1 MLKYIIQVVIKG
13 EIFLETKQGFMPDYI
28 IVLILIMGSF
38 GVMGGGLIAPALPAI
53 AAAFSVSE
61 GNVGLVLS
69 LYTFAAAISLPFIGY
84 FLDRIGRRKVGLAC
98 LFIDGIGGLV
108 IMFVSNFPLLL
119 VMRFLQGIGIA
130 GLIPVSMTIFKDL
143 FDGDER
149 LRLMGYLTGAISIG
163 AVIIPSLGGFLA
175 SIDWRLVFAVY
186 SLSIMLGVIFLFKL
200 PETLP
205 RLVKNSGSKADSKDI
220 EDSPLEYFKSLL
232 NIFKITEIRNIMIH
246 SLTIYFMLYALVT
259 FLPIYLVTGHGF
271 SEFFSGLAISLQ
283 GLFSAILASRASFIA
298 KYLNWRQRS
307 TLGYLLIGTCFLL
320 LPFWPNSSYL
330 VSLSF
335 IIYGTG
341 MGIVSPT
348 IYNRATELPPP
359 EISGL
364 VISVFNTMKF
374 IGMTLSPFLL
384 GLILRFTE
392 LEVIFIGV
400 ALMAFAWGFY
410 TYKGYSKED
419 K

>member
-1 MLKYIIQVVIKG
+1 M
-13 EIFLETKQGFMPDYI
+13 ETKQGFIPDYI
-28 IVLILIMGSF
+28 IILVLIMGAF

-53 AAAFSVSE
+53 ATAFSVSE
-61 GNVGLVLS
+61 GNIGLVLS
-69 LYTFAAAISLPFIGY
+69 LYTFAAAVSLPFIGY
-84 FLDRIGRRKVGLAC
+84 FLDKIGRRKVGLTC

-108 IMFVSNFPLLL
+108 IILAPNYAILLI
-119 VMRFLQGIGIA
+119 MRFLQGIGIA
-130 GLIPVSMTIFKDL
+130 GLIPVAMTIFKDL
-143 FDGDER
+143 FVGDEK
-149 LRLMGYLTGAISIG
+149 LKLMGYLTGAISIG

-186 SLSIMLGVIFLFKL
+186 GLSIILGLIFLFKL
-200 PETLP
+200 PETSPLINKDP
-205 RLVKNSGSKADSKDI
+205 STESNSDI
-220 EDSPLEYFKSLL
+220 ENSPLEYFKSLL
-232 NIFKITEIRNIMIH
+232 DIFKITKIRDIMIH
-246 SLTIYFMLYALVT
+246 SLTIYFMLYALIT
-259 FLPIYLVTGHGF
+259 FLPIYLVIGHGF

-283 GLFSAILASRASFIA
+283 GLFGAILSSRASFIA

-307 TLGYLLIGTCFLL
+307 TLGYFLIGVCFLL

-359 EISGL
+359 EIAGL

-384 GLILRFTE
+384 GLILIFTE

-400 ALMAFAWGFY
+400 GIMSFSWGLY
-410 TYKGYSKED
+410 TLKGYKKEE
-419 K
+419 

>member
-1 MLKYIIQVVIKG
+1 M
-13 EIFLETKQGFMPDYI
+13 ETKQGFIPDYI
-28 IVLILIMGSF
+28 IILVLIMGAF

-53 AAAFSVSE
+53 ATAFSVSE
-61 GNVGLVLS
+61 GNIGLVLS
-69 LYTFAAAISLPFIGY
+69 LYTFAAAVSLPFIGY
-84 FLDRIGRRKVGLAC
+84 FLDKIGRRKVGLTC

-108 IMFVSNFPLLL
+108 IILAPNYAILLI
-119 VMRFLQGIGIA
+119 MRFLQGIGIA
-130 GLIPVSMTIFKDL
+130 GLIPVAMTIFKDL
-143 FDGDER
+143 FVGDEK
-149 LRLMGYLTGAISIG
+149 LKLMGYLTGAISIG

-186 SLSIMLGVIFLFKL
+186 GLSIILGLIFLFKL
-200 PETLP
+200 PETSPLINKDP
-205 RLVKNSGSKADSKDI
+205 STESNSDI
-220 EDSPLEYFKSLL
+220 ENSPLEYFKSLL
-232 NIFKITEIRNIMIH
+232 DIFKIAKIRDIMIH
-246 SLTIYFMLYALVT
+246 SLTIYFMLYALIT
-259 FLPIYLVTGHGF
+259 FLPIYLVIGHGF

-283 GLFSAILASRASFIA
+283 GLFGAILSSRASFIA

-307 TLGYLLIGTCFLL
+307 TLGYFLIGVCFLL

-359 EISGL
+359 EIAGL

-384 GLILRFTE
+384 GLILIFTE

-400 ALMAFAWGFY
+400 GIMSFSWGLY
-410 TYKGYSKED
+410 TLKGYKKEE
-419 K
+419 

>member
-1 MLKYIIQVVIKG
+1 M
-13 EIFLETKQGFMPDYI
+13 ETEQGFIPDYI
-28 IVLILIMGSF
+28 IILVLIMGAF

-53 AAAFSVSE
+53 AEAFQVSE
-61 GNVGLVLS
+61 GNIGLVLS
-69 LYTFAAAISLPFIGY
+69 LYTFAAAVSLPFIGY

-98 LFIDGIGGLV
+98 LFIDGIGGLA
-108 IMFVSNFPLLL
+108 ITMAPNFAILLI
-119 VMRFLQGIGIA
+119 MRFLQGIGIA
-130 GLIPVSMTIFKDL
+130 GLIPVAMTIFKDL
-143 FDGDER
+143 FVGDKK
-149 LRLMGYLTGAISIG
+149 LKLMGYLTGAISIG

-186 SLSIMLGVIFLFKL
+186 GLSLILGLVFFFKL
-200 PETLP
+200 PETSPLING
-205 RLVKNSGSKADSKDI
+205 NSGSQINSEI
-220 EDSPLEYFKSLL
+220 ENSPLEYFKSLL
-232 NIFKITEIRNIMIH
+232 DIFKISKIRNIMIH
-246 SLTIYFMLYALVT
+246 SLTIYFMLYALIT

-283 GLFSAILASRASFIA
+283 GLFSAILSSRASFIA
-298 KYLNWRQRS
+298 KFLNWRQRS
-307 TLGYLLIGTCFLL
+307 TLGYLLIGICFIL

-335 IIYGTG
+335 IIYGAG

-384 GLILRFTE
+384 GLILIFTE

-400 ALMAFAWGFY
+400 GIMAFSWGFY
-410 TYKGYSKED
+410 TLKGYKKE
-419 K
+419 

>member
-1 MLKYIIQVVIKG
+1 M
-13 EIFLETKQGFMPDYI
+13 ETEQGFIPDYI
-28 IVLILIMGSF
+28 ILLVLVMGSF

-53 AAAFSVSE
+53 AEAFQVSE
-61 GNVGLVLS
+61 GNIGLVLS
-69 LYTFAAAISLPFIGY
+69 LYTFAAAVSLPFIGY

-98 LFIDGIGGLV
+98 LFIDGIGGLAI
-108 IMFVSNFPLLL
+108 IMAPNFPVLLI
-119 VMRFLQGIGIA
+119 MRFLQGIGIA
-130 GLIPVSMTIFKDL
+130 GLIPVAMTIFKDL
-143 FDGDER
+143 FVGDKK
-149 LRLMGYLTGAISIG
+149 LKLMGYLTGAISIG

-186 SLSIMLGVIFLFKL
+186 GLSIILGLIFLFKL
-200 PETLP
+200 PETSPLI
-205 RLVKNSGSKADSKDI
+205 NNDSTGRSNPDI
-220 EDSPLEYFKSLL
+220 ENSPLEYFKSLL
-232 NIFKITEIRNIMIH
+232 DIFKIAKIRNIMIH
-246 SLTIYFMLYALVT
+246 SLTIYFMLYALIT

-283 GLFSAILASRASFIA
+283 GLFSAILSSRASFIA

-307 TLGYLLIGTCFLL
+307 TLGYFLIGVCFLL

-374 IGMTLSPFLL
+374 IGMTLSPFIL
-384 GLILRFTE
+384 GLILIFTE
-392 LEVIFIGV
+392 LEIVFIGV
-400 ALMAFAWGFY
+400 GIMAFSWGFY
-410 TYKGYSKED
+410 TLRGYNKEE

>member
-1 MLKYIIQVVIKG
+1 MDT
-13 EIFLETKQGFMPDYI
+13 EQGFIPDYI
-28 IVLILIMGSF
+28 IILVLIMGSF

-53 AAAFSVSE
+53 AEAFQVSE
-61 GNVGLVLS
+61 GNIGLVLS
-69 LYTFAAAISLPFIGY
+69 LYTFAAAVSLPFIGY
-84 FLDRIGRRKVGLAC
+84 FLDKIGRRKVGLTC

-108 IMFVSNFPLLL
+108 IILAPNYAILLI
-119 VMRFLQGIGIA
+119 MRFLQGIGIA
-130 GLIPVSMTIFKDL
+130 GLIPVAMTIFKDL
-143 FDGDER
+143 FVGDEK
-149 LRLMGYLTGAISIG
+149 LKLMGYLTGAISIG

-175 SIDWRLVFAVY
+175 SIDWRFVFAVY
-186 SLSIMLGVIFLFKL
+186 GLSLILGLIFLFKL
-200 PETLP
+200 PETSPLINS
-205 RLVKNSGSKADSKDI
+205 NSGNQVNSEI
-220 EDSPLEYFKSLL
+220 ENSPLEYFKSLL
-232 NIFKITEIRNIMIH
+232 DIFKISKIRNIMIH
-246 SLTIYFMLYALVT
+246 SLTIYFMLYALIT

-283 GLFSAILASRASFIA
+283 GLFSAILSSRASFIA

-307 TLGYLLIGTCFLL
+307 TLGYLLIGICFIL

-335 IIYGTG
+335 IIYGAG

-384 GLILRFTE
+384 GLILIFTE
-392 LEVIFIGV
+392 LEAIFIGV
-400 ALMAFAWGFY
+400 GIMAFSWGFY
-410 TYKGYSKED
+410 TLKGYKKE
-419 K
+419 

>member
-1 MLKYIIQVVIKG
+1 M
-13 EIFLETKQGFMPDYI
+13 ETEQGFIPDYI
-28 IVLILIMGSF
+28 IILVLIMGSF

-53 AAAFSVSE
+53 AEAFQVSE
-61 GNVGLVLS
+61 GNIGLVLS
-69 LYTFAAAISLPFIGY
+69 LYTFAAAVSLPFIGY

-98 LFIDGIGGLV
+98 LFIDGIGGLAI
-108 IMFVSNFPLLL
+108 IMAPNFPVLLI
-119 VMRFLQGIGIA
+119 MRFLQGIGIA
-130 GLIPVSMTIFKDL
+130 GLIPVAMTIFKDL
-143 FDGDER
+143 FVGDKK
-149 LRLMGYLTGAISIG
+149 LKLMGYLTGAISIG

-186 SLSIMLGVIFLFKL
+186 GLSLILGLIFLFKL
-200 PETLP
+200 PETSPLING
-205 RLVKNSGSKADSKDI
+205 NSGSQINSEI
-220 EDSPLEYFKSLL
+220 ENSPLEYFKSLL
-232 NIFKITEIRNIMIH
+232 DIFKISKIRNIMIH
-246 SLTIYFMLYALVT
+246 SLTIYFMLYALIT
-259 FLPIYLVTGHGF
+259 FLPIYLVIGHGF

-283 GLFSAILASRASFIA
+283 GLFSAILSSRASFIA

-307 TLGYLLIGTCFLL
+307 TLGYLLIGICFIL

-335 IIYGTG
+335 IIYGAG

-384 GLILRFTE
+384 GLILIFTE

-400 ALMAFAWGFY
+400 GIMAFSWGFY
-410 TYKGYSKED
+410 TLKGYKKE
-419 K
+419 

>member
-1 MLKYIIQVVIKG
+1 METEQGYI
-13 EIFLETKQGFMPDYI
+13 PDYI
-28 IVLILIMGSF
+28 IVLVLIMGAF

-53 AAAFSVSE
+53 ATAFSVSE
-61 GNVGLVLS
+61 ENIGLVLS

-84 FLDRIGRRKVGLAC
+84 FLDKIGRRKVGLAC
-98 LFIDGIGGLV
+98 LFIDGIGGLA
-108 IMFVSNFPLLL
+108 IILVSNFPLLL

-130 GLIPVSMTIFKDL
+130 GLIPVAMTIFKDL
-143 FDGDER
+143 FAGDEK
-149 LRLMGYLTGAISIG
+149 LKLMGYLTGAISIG

-186 SLSIMLGVIFLFKL
+186 SLSLILGLVFLFKL

-205 RLVKNSGSKADSKDI
+205 RFANNSNSKI
-220 EDSPLEYFKSLL
+220 EAENIENSPLEYFKSLL
-232 NIFKITEIRNIMIH
+232 DIFKVPEIRNIMIH
-246 SLTIYFMLYALVT
+246 SLTIYFMLYALIT
-259 FLPIYLVTGHGF
+259 FLPIYLVSGHGF
-271 SEFFSGLAISLQ
+271 SELFSGLAISLQ

-307 TLGYLLIGTCFLL
+307 TLGYFLIGACFLL

-384 GLILRFTE
+384 GLILIVTR
-392 LEVIFIGV
+392 LEIIFIGV
-400 ALMAFAWGFY
+400 GMMAILWGIY
-410 TYKGYSKED
+410 TFKGNLKEE

>member
-1 MLKYIIQVVIKG
+1 MDT
-13 EIFLETKQGFMPDYI
+13 EQGFIPDYI
-28 IVLILIMGSF
+28 IILVLIMGSF

-53 AAAFSVSE
+53 AEAFQVSE
-61 GNVGLVLS
+61 GNIGLVLS
-69 LYTFAAAISLPFIGY
+69 LYTFAAAVSLPFIGY
-84 FLDRIGRRKVGLAC
+84 FLDKIGRRKVGLTC

-108 IMFVSNFPLLL
+108 IILAPNYAILLI
-119 VMRFLQGIGIA
+119 MRFLQGIGIA
-130 GLIPVSMTIFKDL
+130 GLIPVAMTIFKDL
-143 FDGDER
+143 FVGDEK
-149 LRLMGYLTGAISIG
+149 LKLMGYLTGAISIG

-175 SIDWRLVFAVY
+175 SIDWRFVFAVY
-186 SLSIMLGVIFLFKL
+186 GLSLILGLIFLFKL
-200 PETLP
+200 PETSPLINS
-205 RLVKNSGSKADSKDI
+205 NSGNQVNSEI
-220 EDSPLEYFKSLL
+220 ENSPLEYFKSLL
-232 NIFKITEIRNIMIH
+232 DIFKISKIRNIMIH
-246 SLTIYFMLYALVT
+246 SLTIYFMLYALIT

-283 GLFSAILASRASFIA
+283 GLFSAILSSRASFIA

-307 TLGYLLIGTCFLL
+307 TLGYLLIGICFIL

-335 IIYGTG
+335 IIYGAG

-384 GLILRFTE
+384 GLILIFTE

-400 ALMAFAWGFY
+400 GIMAFSWGFY
-410 TYKGYSKED
+410 TLKGYKKE
-419 K
+419 

>member
-1 MLKYIIQVVIKG
+1 MQTEQGYI
-13 EIFLETKQGFMPDYI
+13 PDYI
-28 IVLILIMGSF
+28 IILVLIMGAF

-53 AAAFSVSE
+53 GTAFSVSE
-61 GNVGLVLS
+61 ENIGLVLS

-98 LFIDGIGGLV
+98 LFIDGIGGLA
-108 IMFVSNFPLLL
+108 IIFVSNFPLLL
-119 VMRFLQGIGIA
+119 VMRFFQGIGIA
-130 GLIPVSMTIFKDL
+130 GLIPVAMTIFKDL
-143 FDGDER
+143 FAGDEK
-149 LRLMGYLTGAISIG
+149 LKLMGYLTGAISIG
-163 AVIIPSLGGFLA
+163 AVIIPSLGGYLA

-186 SLSIMLGVIFLFKL
+186 SLSLILGLIFLFKL

-205 RLVKNSGSKADSKDI
+205 RFASMSDSKI
-220 EDSPLEYFKSLL
+220 ENEKIENSPLEYFKSLL
-232 NIFKITEIRNIMIH
+232 DIFKITEIRNIMIH

-259 FLPIYLVTGHGF
+259 FLPIYLVSGHGF

-298 KYLNWRQRS
+298 KFLNWRQRS
-307 TLGYLLIGTCFLL
+307 TLGYFLIGACFLL

-384 GLILRFTE
+384 GLILLVTR
-392 LEVIFIGV
+392 LEIIFIGV
-400 ALMAFAWGFY
+400 GMMAILWGFY
-410 TYKGYSKED
+410 TLKGNPKED
-419 K
+419 I

>member
-1 MLKYIIQVVIKG
+1 MDT
-13 EIFLETKQGFMPDYI
+13 EQGFIPDYI
-28 IVLILIMGSF
+28 IILVLIMGSF

-53 AAAFSVSE
+53 AEAFQVSE
-61 GNVGLVLS
+61 GNIGLVLS
-69 LYTFAAAISLPFIGY
+69 LYTFAAAVSLPFIGY
-84 FLDRIGRRKVGLAC
+84 FLDKIGRRKVGLTC

-108 IMFVSNFPLLL
+108 IILAPNYAILLI
-119 VMRFLQGIGIA
+119 MRFLQGIGIA
-130 GLIPVSMTIFKDL
+130 GLIPVAMTIFKDL
-143 FDGDER
+143 FVGDEK
-149 LRLMGYLTGAISIG
+149 LKLMGYLTGAISIG

-175 SIDWRLVFAVY
+175 SIDWRFVFAVY
-186 SLSIMLGVIFLFKL
+186 GLSLILGLIFLFKL
-200 PETLP
+200 PETSPLINS
-205 RLVKNSGSKADSKDI
+205 NSGDQVNSEI
-220 EDSPLEYFKSLL
+220 ENSPLEYFKSLL
-232 NIFKITEIRNIMIH
+232 DIFKISKIRNIMIH
-246 SLTIYFMLYALVT
+246 SLTIYFMLYALIT

-283 GLFSAILASRASFIA
+283 GLFSAILSSRASFIA

-307 TLGYLLIGTCFLL
+307 TLGYLLIGICFIL

-335 IIYGTG
+335 IIYGAG

-384 GLILRFTE
+384 GLILIFTE
-392 LEVIFIGV
+392 LEAIFIGV
-400 ALMAFAWGFY
+400 GIMAFSWGFY
-410 TYKGYSKED
+410 TLKGYKKE
-419 K
+419 